1 MMDAQKRG
9 ERMYKSKEENVEV
22 YFICYKKEDMD
33 LVESYYDEVLD
44 IHYWYFNA
52 YLAYKLW
59 KKKFKGLEVQELSK
73 QLLVVAASR
82 YLIYVI
88 ENEEFKTPKEYNKIV
103 RDLDKIQK
111 ELTIIISGDN
121 ILKKL

>member
-1 MMDAQKRG
+1 
-9 ERMYKSKEENVEV
+9 MYKSKEENVEV
-22 YFICYKKEDMD
+22 YFICYKKEEMD

-59 KKKFKGLEVQELSK
+59 KKKFKGLEAGELSK

-82 YLIYVI
+82 YLIYLI
-88 ENEEFKTPKEYNKIV
+88 ENKEFKNAKEYNKIV
-103 RDLDKIQK
+103 RDLEKIQK
-111 ELTIIISGDN
+111 ELEIIINDDN
-121 ILKKL
+121 ILTKL